1 MAAIPSAFWPNAA
14 PLAQDDDEPQFLDR
28 RRVLALASLFW
39 GWVTLTDIAYHQ
51 AMRVELAQL
60 TGVMLFFPWQ
70 YRLLQHAL
78 MLPVLLACYS
88 LAFRIGWRPAWPRVL
103 QQLALAVGFSLTMY
117 LAILTGGHFLHVFF
131 GAKPDPFTTLTQS
144 DWAMWAASGAMHLI
158 AYGFGLAL
166 ITVLSAQR
174 RYHQLRLRN
183 SELRRDWAGA
193 RLAALRSQLSPHTLL
208 NVLHTI
214 QARIT
219 GEPEV
224 AESLVASLGDLLRG
238 LLEAGER
245 DFTRLRDELQFVQLY
260 LGLQLGRFAD
270 RLTVHVQGG
279 DVPAVWVPS
288 LILQP
293 LIENAAAHGL
303 ADHSGPVRIDV
314 TWDLSPYRLQLKVV
328 NSMSPGRAP
337 GAGGFGLRNVRE
349 RLAVQFGGS
358 AVLASGPSDA
368 STWVATLHLPVLRE
382 WQPGASAPIP
392 MEAA

>member
-14 PLAQDDDEPQFLDR
+14 PLAQEDDEPQILDR
-28 RRVLALASLFW
+28 RRILVLASLFW
-39 GWVTLTDIAYHQ
+39 GWVTLTDIGYHQ
-51 AMRVELAQL
+51 AMRYELAQL

-70 YRLLQHAL
+70 YRLVQHVL

-88 LAFRIGWRPAWPRVL
+88 LAFRIGWRPAWPRVA
-103 QQLALAVGFSLTMY
+103 QQLALAVGFSMTMY
-117 LAILTGGHFLHVFF
+117 AAILVSGHFLHVFF
-131 GAKPDPFTTLTQS
+131 GAKPDPFTTLTRS

-166 ITVLSAQR
+166 ITVLTAQR

-219 GEPEV
+219 REPEV

-270 RLTVHVQGG
+270 RLKVHVQGG

-293 LIENAAAHGL
+293 LIENAVAHGL
-303 ADHSGPVRIDV
+303 ADHSGPVKINV
-314 TWDLSPYRLQLKVV
+314 TWDVSPYRLQLKVV

-358 AVLASGPSDA
+358 AVLASGPGDA
-368 STWVATLHLPVLRE
+368 TTWVATLHLPVLRE
-382 WQPGASAPIP
+382 WQPGASRPIP
-392 MEAA
+392 AEAA